1 MWRAKQKPPLG
12 HNIDIFGFW
21 LIPTANFSLIR
32 LIYNMSEVR
41 VFSFVQKGKKM
52 KEKNNIWR
60 PMFWKN
66 WHNVKILS
74 AINSYTHAVKFE
86 FAYHFNF

>member
-1 MWRAKQKPPLG
+1 M
-12 HNIDIFGFW
+12 
-21 LIPTANFSLIR
+21 
-32 LIYNMSEVR
+32 YNMSEVR

-74 AINSYTHAVKFE
+74 AINSYTQAVHVKFE